1 MSTHQVF
8 TFVVR
13 APRTTEANQ
22 VVEAAMK
29 LLKPYQSAMSLED
42 EISVLEFI
50 EQHPEFDDSIAEEAR
65 EKAKQLHDGLDHK
78 STAQN

>member
-13 APRTTEANQ
+13 APRTAEANQ
-22 VVEAAMK
+22 AVEAAME
-29 LLKPYQSAMSLED
+29 LLKPYQSAMSLDD

-50 EQHPEFDDSIAEEAR
+50 EQHPEFDDSIADEAR
-65 EKAKQLHDGLDHK
+65 KKAKQLHDGLDLK
-78 STAQN
+78 ATSKN